1 MASTTFVFTTVKL
14 ICFCITFIFKEGP
27 RKYVQLL
34 RFYKFNLNCYN
45 CWFAGDVTAPCWWS
59 ATQAFFHLWDKLTLF
74 SFDGRRHIRNRR
86 GRLGTRLQF
95 HVNSAKKIRCIEYQ
109 HGRLF
114 TRLQTKNWLQLSFSF
129 LLRIL
134 LSIFETDKYC
144 WGLKC
149 NKWP

>member
-95 HVNSAKKIRCIEYQ
+95 HVNSTKKFVVLNTNMAASSRACRPRTDYNCF
-109 HGRLF
+109 LF
-114 TRLQTKNWLQLSFSF
+114 CLGFFCQYLK
-129 LLRIL
+129 RI
-134 LSIFETDKYC
+134 DKYC
-144 WGLKC
+144 WGLKR